1 MTSDHGRAIVDVQ
14 SPLIQG
20 LACAALQ
27 PGLRSVL
34 VFDSGPQALRSAAA
48 VWTEM
53 LKVTSDRTV
62 EQITLGTTESEE
74 VLWGNFALQSSAA
87 GDSFEWKP
95 GLLGDG
101 DPSVLRVVV
110 IPDLTRL
117 NLSSAR
123 ACMMLM
129 GSEVAQVERHGYQS
143 QWRSQFYWIAGCAR
157 DEVGM
162 VSPHLLD
169 RFALRL
175 PGQDVQLPD
184 RTDALSAWFADLDSL
199 PEELSILSPEL
210 CDRLRRAMTV
220 QPTIGA
226 AAYEQVLAYFSEES
240 GVGMRRELALM
251 RLVQAQAQF
260 ENRSD
265 ISIREVDRSAKGLG
279 LTLKTVPQPKA
290 PDRPEL
296 PASEPIDPPETP
308 TPIPT
313 PTRSETPT
321 PVPSKPEVYRSDSEE
336 TLPPVALADEPREN
350 PYPEDEAALQREFAS
365 LRLPPRRFRSTKG
378 GRGSII
384 GVEPATVPQDI
395 AWASTLLE
403 AAKYQGIRRG
413 RSDQGLVVRSSDLR
427 RYRRAIVPEQMLLL
441 VLDYTCLKDCQWQR
455 AVLPYLQWAY
465 VERATVC
472 LVQVGAA
479 DAMAELQAQRIS
491 GQSVLVPRIRSGLE
505 VGAGRATPL
514 AHGLDLACQTLRHA
528 LQHGRNGVQRAV
540 LIVVSDGRG
549 NVPLEASRL
558 NQKPTQ
564 PVKRRGIEDALAI
577 ASDIQRLNQVEAIVL
592 NPQPKYYADL
602 PVKLA
607 QALGA
612 TIADIPKQYDW
623 EVEP

>member
-20 LACAALQ
+20 LACAVLQ

-34 VFDSGPQALRSAAA
+34 VFDSAPQALRSAAA

-53 LKVTSDRTV
+53 FKVTSDQTV

-87 GDSFEWKP
+87 GASFEWKP

-117 NLSSAR
+117 NLAAAR

-129 GSEVAQVERHGYQS
+129 GSDVAQVERHGHQS
-143 QWRSQFYWIAGCAR
+143 QWRSQFCWIAGCAR
-157 DEVGM
+157 NEVGM

-184 RTDALSAWFADLDSL
+184 RTDALSVWFADLDSS
-199 PEELSILSPEL
+199 PEAWSLLSPEL

-226 AAYEQVLAYFSEES
+226 AAYERVLAYFSEES

-265 ISIREVDRSAKGLG
+265 ISIREVDRSAQGLG
-279 LTLKTVPQPKA
+279 LTLKTLPQPKV
-290 PDRPEL
+290 PERPER
-296 PASEPIDPPETP
+296 PSEPIDPPATP
-308 TPIPT
+308 TPIST

-321 PVPSKPEVYRSDSEE
+321 PVPATPEVYRSDSEE
-336 TLPPVALADEPREN
+336 TLPPVPLADAPREN

-365 LRLPPRRFRSTKG
+365 LRLPPRRFRSAKG

-403 AAKYQGIRRG
+403 SAKYQGIRRV
-413 RSDQGLVVRSSDLR
+413 RSEQGLVVRSQGHF
-427 RYRRAIVPEQMLLL
+427 I
-441 VLDYTCLKDCQWQR
+441 LDSRW
-455 AVLPYLQWAY
+455 
-465 VERATVC
+465 
-472 LVQVGAA
+472 G
-479 DAMAELQAQRIS
+479 M
-491 GQSVLVPRIRSGLE
+491 GLE
-505 VGAGRATPL
+505 YG
-514 AHGLDLACQTLRHA
+514 
-528 LQHGRNGVQRAV
+528 
-540 LIVVSDGRG
+540 
-549 NVPLEASRL
+549 SRL
-558 NQKPTQ
+558 TLT
-564 PVKRRGIEDALAI
+564 DYL
-577 ASDIQRLNQVEAIVL
+577 
-592 NPQPKYYADL
+592 
-602 PVKLA
+602 
-607 QALGA
+607 
-612 TIADIPKQYDW
+612 
-623 EVEP
+623 